1 MGLKDDGGIEM
12 KEYNVVFT
20 WNETIET
27 RRVVE
32 NVKASSKDKAEEIVR
47 KALVEKSE
55 LWSDGDEYNGMK
67 TMHLRNDYWG
77 DTHIDTLEFEVEESK

>member
-1 MGLKDDGGIEM
+1 M

-27 RRVVE
+27 RRVVK
-32 NVKASSKDKAEEIVR
+32 NVKANSEDEAEEIVR
-47 KALVEKSE
+47 KALVEESE

-67 TMHLRNDYWG
+67 TIHLREDYWG
-77 DTHIDTLEFEVEESK
+77 DKHIDTLELEVEESK